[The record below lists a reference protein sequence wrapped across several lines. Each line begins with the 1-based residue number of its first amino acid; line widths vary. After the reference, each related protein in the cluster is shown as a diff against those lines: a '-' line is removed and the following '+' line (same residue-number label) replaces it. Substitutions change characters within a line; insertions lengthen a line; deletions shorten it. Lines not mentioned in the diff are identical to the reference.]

1 MKELKPMSA
10 SAFYDRPRAG
20 SASAFAEGI
29 RNLAIPDVAATGH
42 RFRLIG
48 GDPTALRIEEQ
59 LGDGR
64 VPEKINF
71 TVDFLPAV
79 FLALG
84 AERSRAVALIETE
97 GFDHEGKQARWSGT
111 GFLVHTNLLLTNYHV
126 LNSLAVAKN
135 ARVIFNFQ
143 LDANQKPAE
152 TVAFKLDPDRLFLTS
167 PLNGGLDYAFVW
179 IDDAASRQFGIIAPK
194 RSAFTI
200 LVGDRAHI
208 IQHPRGRRKEIVLQ
222 NNEVIQDTG
231 LLLHYASDTDIG
243 SSGSPVFDN
252 RWQVIAL
259 HHAALPNRDGLRIDD
274 LRPPPRYLNEGIK
287 MSTIAADLERRVATG
302 MEGEAPA
309 LALAAFSGINSL
321 MGYFGGLGRPSRP
334 QGTINGAAESVG
346 VESAVQSSDGSV
358 GIGRVIDIYSG
369 ENRDLDI
376 AFWNVEWFSSR
387 PLDKVERLAAM
398 IADINLDIWVLSEAS
413 AAAGRALCER
423 IRADFGLD
431 FALITAAG
439 PDAAIDQRT
448 TAVIYNT
455 ATVSGQ
461 RVDWPPDVAAWF
473 RVDSQQFDALRRSTV
488 PGPVFDDTPG
498 VFSFSVGNRVS
509 AGFAPFDIRLISL
522 QASAGGR
529 GQQRRRLAAKIV
541 AAAVATLKDQGH
553 GSDWILGGNFDAA
566 EAAATFGDRFAGSM
580 AALAAAAEP
589 QGAVGYLRSSE
600 SLTYRILLSP
610 NLARTFGADD
620 LLVAAGGPPLPEYLE
635 QFAAVPPLFVRLCL
649 ADHPW
654 MPPAPPRSLLAALG
668 EGEGGG
674 RGRPAAVSS

>member
-1 MKELKPMSA
+1 MKELLPMTA
-10 SAFYDRPRAG
+10 GAFYNRPRAG
-20 SASAFAEGI
+20 GASTFAEGI

-48 GDPTALRIEEQ
+48 GDPTAVRIEQQ

-71 TVDFLPAV
+71 AVDYLPAV

-97 GFDHEGKQARWSGT
+97 GFDHEGKQQRWSGT
-111 GFLVHTNLLLTNYHV
+111 GFLVHANLLLTNYHV
-126 LNSLAVAKN
+126 LNSIAVAKS
-135 ARVIFNFQ
+135 ARIIFNFQ
-143 LDANQKPAE
+143 LDPNQKPAE

-167 PLNGGLDYAFVW
+167 PLDGGLDYTFVW

-200 LVGDRAHI
+200 LVGDRANI

-274 LRPPPRYLNEGIK
+274 LRPPPAYLNEGIK
-287 MSTIAADLERRVATG
+287 MSTIAADLERRVAAG
-302 MEGEAPA
+302 VEGEAPG

-321 MGYFGGLGRPSRP
+321 MGYFGGLGRPAEP
-334 QGTINGAAESVG
+334 QGSGGGAAENAG
-346 VESAVQSSDGSV
+346 VESAAGVD
-358 GIGRVIDIYSG
+358 RVVDIYSG

-376 AFWNVEWFSSR
+376 AFWNVDWFSSR
-387 PLDKVERLAAM
+387 TDDKVERLAAM
-398 IADINLDIWVLSEAS
+398 IADINLDIWVLAEAT

-431 FALITAAG
+431 FGLITAAG
-439 PDAAIDQRT
+439 PDVATDQRT
-448 TAVIYNT
+448 TAVIWNT

-461 RVDWPPDVAAWF
+461 RVDWPADVADWF
-473 RVDSQQFDALRRSTV
+473 RVDSQQFDALRSSTV

-522 QASAGGR
+522 QSKASGR
-529 GQQRRRLAAKIV
+529 GQQRRRMAARIV
-541 AAAVATLKDQGH
+541 AAAIAMLKDDGH
-553 GSDWILGGNFDAA
+553 GSDWILGGDFDAA
-566 EAAATFGDRFAGSM
+566 AATAAFGDRFGGTM
-580 AALAAAAEP
+580 AALAAAGEP
-589 QGAVGYLRSSE
+589 QGAVGYLRSSG

-610 NLARTFGADD
+610 NLTRTFGADD
-620 LLVAAGGPPLPEYLE
+620 LLVTAGGQPLPEYLE
-635 QFAAVPPLFVRLCL
+635 RFAAVPPLFVRLCL
-649 ADHPW
+649 ADHRPA
-654 MPPAPPRSLLAALG
+654 PPAPPPSLLAALG
-668 EGEGGG
+668 EGEDGGG
-674 RGRPAAVSS
+674 GAAAVSS